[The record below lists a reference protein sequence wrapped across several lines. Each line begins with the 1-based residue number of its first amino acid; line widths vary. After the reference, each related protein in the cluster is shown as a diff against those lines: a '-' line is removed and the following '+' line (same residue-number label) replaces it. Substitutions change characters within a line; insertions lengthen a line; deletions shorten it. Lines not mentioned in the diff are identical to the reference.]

1 MRAYSQGRTACQ
13 QSTAGRKLVVN
24 HGNATLLILDSVTQ
38 VGHPPSKTVVF
49 VSLGFFLKARAQTSF
64 CLKEER
70 STTAAPSPPPPC
82 SKRTPTRFHRRLVG
96 TLSRALL
103 GTPPSLAKQVAK
115 IATRGRSPPRCFCC
129 CLVWEK
135 VWRYLGMGNGY
146 TSFPALL
153 GRRHTTLSR
162 AYFPCCPRLPATEQH
177 HPVSSTRRL
186 SVKHKY
192 PVCTYDYLGAPMTI
206 YGDFTG
212 LYCISMKAN
221 MYSLKFHL

>member
-1 MRAYSQGRTACQ
+1 MEQSACIQPGSNSVPTVDGRSEVGCKSWKCDSSNPGQCYTSRASSIQNCGVCFSWIFLESKSRDQ
-13 QSTAGRKLVVN
+13 FLLEGRKISDSSAVATAPLQQKDA
-24 HGNATLLILDSVTQ
+24 NAIS
-38 VGHPPSKTVVF
+38 P
-49 VSLGFFLKARAQTSF
+49 SLGRNSLPCTTRDPTKSGKAGSKDRNTGPVAAQMLLLLS
-64 CLKEER
+64 CLGESVEV
-70 STTAAPSPPPPC
+70 SG
-82 SKRTPTRFHRRLVG
+82 HG
-96 TLSRALL
+96 H
-103 GTPPSLAKQVAK
+103 
-115 IATRGRSPPRCFCC
+115 
-129 CLVWEK
+129 
-135 VWRYLGMGNGY
+135 

-186 SVKHKY
+186 SVKHK
-192 PVCTYDYLGAPMTI
+192 CTYDYLGAPMTI

>member
-1 MRAYSQGRTACQ
+1 MTPSGGGSDEEQEDHERVKWSKVRAYSQGRIACQ

-49 VSLGFFLKARAQTSF
+49 VSLGFFLKARAETSF

-70 STTAAPSPPPPC
+70 SATAAPSPPPPC

-177 HPVSSTRRL
+177 HLVSSTRRL
-186 SVKHKY
+186 SVKHKH
-192 PVCTYDYLGAPMTI
+192 PVCM
-206 YGDFTG
+206 
-212 LYCISMKAN
+212 
-221 MYSLKFHL
+221 

>member
-1 MRAYSQGRTACQ
+1 MRAYSQGRIACQ

-49 VSLGFFLKARAQTSF
+49 VSLGYFLKARAQTSF

-70 STTAAPSPPPPC
+70 SATAAPAPPPPC

-186 SVKHKY
+186 SVKHKH
-192 PVCTYDYLGAPMTI
+192 PVCM
-206 YGDFTG
+206 
-212 LYCISMKAN
+212 
-221 MYSLKFHL
+221 

>member
-186 SVKHKY
+186 SVKHKH
-192 PVCTYDYLGAPMTI
+192 PVCM
-206 YGDFTG
+206 
-212 LYCISMKAN
+212 
-221 MYSLKFHL
+221 

>member
-1 MRAYSQGRTACQ
+1 MRAYSQGRIACQ

-186 SVKHKY
+186 SVKHKHI
-192 PVCTYDYLGAPMTI
+192 CTYVHMI
-206 YGDFTG
+206 IFV
-212 LYCISMKAN
+212 
-221 MYSLKFHL
+221 HQ

>member
-1 MRAYSQGRTACQ
+1 MRAYSQDRTACQ

-49 VSLGFFLKARAQTSF
+49 VSLGFFLKARAETSF

-70 STTAAPSPPPPC
+70 SATAAPAPPPPC

-135 VWRYLGMGNGY
+135 VWRYLGMGILPSQLY
-146 TSFPALL
+146 LDAATPLSPEHTFPVAP
-153 GRRHTTLSR
+153 GCQPQSSTTL
-162 AYFPCCPRLPATEQH
+162 CLRLD
-177 HPVSSTRRL
+177 VFRSST
-186 SVKHKY
+186 ST
-192 PVCTYDYLGAPMTI
+192 PCACDYLGAPTTI